1 MTSKVVQTRKGWTQS
16 QRALKRLTG
25 REVHVG
31 VVDNAIHDEAS
42 GLTNAQL
49 MAIHEYG
56 SPRAGIP
63 ERSILRA
70 TLIEQRAAIRDLL
83 SEGLQEASTGGGP
96 TKITPTRLLAAAGR
110 LLAKRM
116 RQRFGSGELRPDK
129 VDVGKRGPLLD
140 TGRLRRAIRYKVY
153 DAGAV
158 VAEGGED

>member
-1 MTSKVVQTRKGWTQS
+1 MNKVVQTRKGWAQS

-31 VVDNAIHDEAS
+31 VLDSAVHDEES

-70 TLIEQRAAIRDLL
+70 ALFEQRVTVTDIL
-83 SEGLQEASTGGGP
+83 SEGLREASTGGGP
-96 TKITPTRLLAAAGR
+96 IKITPTRLLAAAGR
-110 LLAKRM
+110 LLSRRM
-116 RQRFGSGELRPDK
+116 RQRFGSGSLRPDK

-140 TGRLRRAIRYKVY
+140 TGKLRRAIRYKVY
-153 DAGAV
+153 AAGVV
-158 VAEGGED
+158 VAEGGEG